1 MTTPNPSPRSKPE
14 RHDLANAAVR
24 IIARVA
30 CGDLAHIG
38 EGDLVIL
45 ADLARRMANTPSP
58 TVTHVQ
64 VLALDALAHAP
75 TAGDRAT
82 LAAYLRSQSGR
93 QTLAHAF
100 ADARRDLAATEPN
113 PSPWSKPK
121 RASTSRLGL
130 NR

>member
-1 MTTPNPSPRSKPE
+1 MKRPNPSPWSTPE
-14 RHDLANAAVR
+14 RRDLADAAVR

-45 ADLARRMANTPSP
+45 ADLARRMANTPAP

-64 VLALDALAHAP
+64 VLALHALAAAP
-75 TAGDRAT
+75 TTGDRAT

-93 QTLAHAF
+93 QTLADAL
-100 ADARRDLAATEPN
+100 ANARRDLAHD
-113 PSPWSKPK
+113 
-121 RASTSRLGL
+121 
-130 NR
+130 